1 MSQLPHISLLQIF
14 SAMFPVC
21 GILFGLVYRWKS
33 YHRNKKN
40 GDLFIETQCS
50 LCWVCVCRPPSNWQV
65 PICAQK
71 YDVKSTLLKIV

>member
-33 YHRNKKN
+33 YHRNKKKWWSFYW
-40 GDLFIETQCS
+40 DT
-50 LCWVCVCRPPSNWQV
+50 V
-65 PICAQK
+65 
-71 YDVKSTLLKIV
+71 